1 MADGVKNISNVIVRS
16 ILDLLVCDKLVID
29 SYRF

>member
-1 MADGVKNISNVIVRS
+1 MADGVNNISNVIVHS
-16 ILDLLVCDKLVID
+16 ILVLLVCDKLVID